1 MIVLKHQI
9 RQYVKQD
16 DAGNADENF
25 SNLYGTVSSNK
36 TKYLRSTTGKK
47 LMDMPLDLRSI
58 EQKIFNV
65 KYQAGGLIGKRKNDK
80 NIKTT

>member
-1 MIVLKHQI
+1 MEQIVPT
-9 RQYVKQD
+9 KQ
-16 DAGNADENF
+16 
-25 SNLYGTVSSNK
+25 
-36 TKYLRSTTGKK
+36 KYLRSIRGKK

-65 KYQAGGLIGKRKNDK
+65 NYQAGGLLGKRKNNK

>member
-1 MIVLKHQI
+1 MEQLVPT
-9 RQYVKQD
+9 KQ
-16 DAGNADENF
+16 
-25 SNLYGTVSSNK
+25 
-36 TKYLRSTTGKK
+36 KYLRSTTGKK

>member
-1 MIVLKHQI
+1 MKTFQTFMEQIVP
-9 RQYVKQD
+9 
-16 DAGNADENF
+16 
-25 SNLYGTVSSNK
+25 TK
-36 TKYLRSTTGKK
+36 TKYLRSVTGKK

-65 KYQAGGLIGKRKNDK
+65 NYQAGGLIGKKENNK

>member
-1 MIVLKHQI
+1 MEQIVPT
-9 RQYVKQD
+9 KQ
-16 DAGNADENF
+16 
-25 SNLYGTVSSNK
+25 
-36 TKYLRSTTGKK
+36 KYLRSIRGKK

-65 KYQAGGLIGKRKNDK
+65 NYQAGGLLGQRKNNK